1 MTRMRW
7 VALWVAIAGFETIA
21 LARAP
26 GLAVFTARSPAAALA
41 ADAPAARG
49 CPEST
54 ATRVLVATCPP
65 YNVKG
70 DGIADDEPALQAILD
85 AQLAMADDGI
95 MTTQPRIL
103 LPCGTYRIGRPLRIK
118 KGKTQLIGSGDL
130 CTTITAHPKFVYG
143 PLLVAYPASTHAR
156 VTTHAPLVAGPG
168 GSYELSSAHF
178 LSLRDVPTMD
188 LNGLRAFTVEFFFK
202 ASSQTGNDSIIS
214 SSGSRYRADD
224 AGVGGLNGTAFWVE
238 TAGGPFRARV
248 RSDAETAQIT
258 GTTTPAIGRLYHVA
272 LSWDGTT
279 ARLFINGLQEAAQ
292 PLRGALLQRPWE
304 DVVLGPRIA
313 RWPEATFG
321 PIMATVLVDSVRIS
335 DTARYT
341 STFAAPSAKFS
352 NDRHTLM
359 LLNFDNQYDAFT
371 IGNTKDGD
379 AHLFLRDGNPANI
392 GPNADLVIRD
402 LQLVG
407 GNHPGAFLTY
417 AVKSRLEY
425 VRVLSDVYGIFCW
438 NNCFESRWIR
448 PHVQMGITGRFG
460 IANVSQGGVFE
471 LDFPVFIGGAILF
484 VQGGADA
491 TLIRP
496 WFQTEINTYTAVL
509 AYGDALTLV
518 SPTINVETGAPLLTE
533 GMILNAVTLVS
544 VNGGYLET
552 HNSAPFVRVDGGGSI
567 NFFSTRFVDQSAAP
581 APSVFSVY
589 AAASHPVNAVG
600 VSRASATRLPP
611 WSDTANALLI
621 IESGALTLPA
631 QSDPVSP
638 SAGQLWRSITS
649 NTLKYYDG
657 STTRSLAD
665 TSHPQTPS
673 NRTLS
678 TTQPTIVGGK
688 GIGLTVN
695 ETGQVARAIY
705 KVTALHAAFAAAAT
719 TADQILATLPARTQL
734 QRIYV
739 DVTATFGG
747 GGATAATMT
756 CGKSAGGHEYL
767 TAFDVFTAPI
777 TRGLT
782 DSDLGPSINR
792 ANAVQGGDL
801 PSWSGATA
809 VQCRLTTRSA
819 PTSAL
824 TRGALTLYLVTEAV
838 P

>member
-1 MTRMRW
+1 MQLT
-7 VALWVAIAGFETIA
+7 
-21 LARAP
+21 
-26 GLAVFTARSPAAALA
+26 
-41 ADAPAARG
+41 
-49 CPEST
+49 
-54 ATRVLVATCPP
+54 P
-65 YNVKG
+65 Y
-70 DGIADDEPALQAILD
+70 
-85 AQLAMADDGI
+85 
-95 MTTQPRIL
+95 
-103 LPCGTYRIGRPLRIK
+103 
-118 KGKTQLIGSGDL
+118 
-130 CTTITAHPKFVYG
+130 
-143 PLLVAYPASTHAR
+143 
-156 VTTHAPLVAGPG
+156 
-168 GSYELSSAHF
+168 
-178 LSLRDVPTMD
+178 
-188 LNGLRAFTVEFFFK
+188 
-202 ASSQTGNDSIIS
+202 
-214 SSGSRYRADD
+214 
-224 AGVGGLNGTAFWVE
+224 
-238 TAGGPFRARV
+238 GGPFRARV

-279 ARLFINGLQEAAQ
+279 ARLFVNGIQEGAQ
-292 PLRGALLQRPWE
+292 AMRGALLQRPWE

-321 PIMATVLVDSVRIS
+321 PITATILVDSVRIS
-335 DTARYT
+335 DTPRYT
-341 STFAAPSAKFS
+341 SSFAAPSAKFS

-371 IGNTKDGD
+371 VGNTKDGD

-567 NFFSTRFVDQSAAP
+567 NFFSTRFVDQSASP
-581 APSVFSVY
+581 APSIFSIY
-589 AAASHPVNAVG
+589 AAPSQPLNAVG
-600 VSRASATRLPP
+600 ISRASATSLPP
-611 WSDTANALLI
+611 WSDTANALIML
-621 IESGALTLPA
+621 ESGLMTLPA
-631 QSDPVSP
+631 QSDPGSP
-638 SAGQLWRSITS
+638 GAGQLWRSTTS

-657 STTRSLAD
+657 STTRWLAD
-665 TSHPQTPS
+665 LSRPQAPTGATPS
-673 NRTLS
+673 
-678 TTQPTIVGGK
+678 TTPPAITGSAGTGV
-688 GIGLTVN
+688 TVK
-695 ETGQVARAIY
+695 ETGQVARTVY
-705 KVTALHAAFAAAAT
+705 KVTALHTAFAADASTAAKT
-719 TADQILATLPARTQL
+719 LATLPARTQL

-739 DVTATFGG
+739 DVTTTFGG
-747 GGATAATMT
+747 GGATAAAMT
-756 CGKSAGGHEYL
+756 CGKSTGGHEYL

-777 TRGLT
+777 TRGLA

>member
-7 VALWVAIAGFETIA
+7 LGLGVAIAGLGTIA

-26 GLAVFTARSPAAALA
+26 GVGMFTTRSPAAALA
-41 ADAPAARG
+41 AEDPAARG
-49 CPEST
+49 CFEAT
-54 ATRVLVATCPP
+54 ATRALVATCPP

-95 MTTQPRIL
+95 TTTQPRIV

-130 CTTITAHPKFVYG
+130 CTTITAHRKFIYG

-156 VTTHAPLVAGPG
+156 VTTHAPLVSGPG

-178 LSLRDVPTMD
+178 LSLRDAPTMN
-188 LNGLRAFTVEFFFK
+188 LNGLHAFTVEFFFK
-202 ASSQTGNDSIIS
+202 ASSQTGSDSIIS
-214 SSGSRYRADD
+214 SSGGRYRADD
-224 AGVGGLNGTAFWVE
+224 AGIGGLNGTAFWVE
-238 TAGGPFRARV
+238 TAGGLFQARV
-248 RSDAETAQIT
+248 RSDAGTAQIRS
-258 GTTTPAIGRLYHVA
+258 TTTPANGRLYHVA

-279 ARLFINGLQEAAQ
+279 ARLFVNGIQEGAQ
-292 PLRGALLQRPWE
+292 ALHGALLQRPWE
-304 DVVLGPRIA
+304 DVILGPRIA
-313 RWPEATFG
+313 RWPEATYG
-321 PIMATVLVDSVRIS
+321 PITATILVDSVRIS
-335 DTARYT
+335 DAPRYT
-341 STFAAPSAKFS
+341 SRFAAPAAKFS

-371 IGNTKDGD
+371 VGNTKDGD

-407 GNHPGAFLTY
+407 GNHPGAFMTY

-448 PHVQMGITGRFG
+448 PHVQVGGAGRFA
-460 IANVSQGGVFE
+460 IANVSQGGVLE
-471 LDFPVFIGGAILF
+471 LDFPFLAGGAVLF

-496 WFQTEINTYTAVL
+496 WFQTEVNTYTALL

-518 SPTINVETGAPLLTE
+518 APTINVESGSRLLSE
-533 GMILNAVTLVS
+533 GMILNRVSLVNVS
-544 VNGGYLET
+544 GGYLET
-552 HNSAPFVRVDGGGSI
+552 HNSAPFVRVDGGDSL
-567 NFFSTRFVDQSAAP
+567 NFFATRFVDQSAAP
-581 APSVFSVY
+581 APSVFSIY
-589 AAASHPVNAVG
+589 ASASHPVTGVG
-600 VSRASATRLPP
+600 VSRASATTIPP
-611 WSDTANALLI
+611 WADIADALLML
-621 IESGALTLPA
+621 ESGLVTLSA
-631 QSDPVSP
+631 Q
-638 SAGQLWRSITS
+638 A
-649 NTLKYYDG
+649 G
-657 STTRSLAD
+657 STTR
-665 TSHPQTPS
+665 T
-673 NRTLS
+673 NKTLS
-678 TTQPTIVGGK
+678 SVRPAITGGT
-688 GIGLTVN
+688 GAGVTVN
-695 ETGQVARAIY
+695 ETGQVARTVY
-705 KVTALHAAFAAAAT
+705 KVTALHTAFAAAAS
-719 TADQILATLPARTQL
+719 TADKTLATLPPRTQL
-734 QRIYV
+734 QRIYL
-739 DVTATFGG
+739 DVTTRFTGG
-747 GGATAATMT
+747 RATAASLT
-756 CGKSAGGHEYL
+756 CGTSAGGHEYL
-767 TAFDVFTAPI
+767 TAFDVFTGTI
-777 TRGLT
+777 TRGLA
-782 DSDLGPSINR
+782 DSDLGPSLNR
-792 ANAVQGGDL
+792 ASAVQGGDL